1 LLVVRVKLASSIL
14 WEIGFMRKALLT
26 VAAAAG
32 VSALSIG
39 ALHAQGGPQL
49 PGSMDASRVA
59 AGTYQLDAAHTL
71 VGWRVNHFGFNDY
84 FGLFGN
90 ISGSLEI
97 DPADVSTAQ
106 LDVTIPIAEVVT
118 ASAGL
123 TQHLLRAPEGEA
135 AADFFG
141 ANPQPA
147 RFVSTSVERTGETTA
162 NVTGDLTLNGVTR
175 PVTIAA
181 EFTGAGPNPM
191 SQVQT
196 VGFEGTATINRQDFN
211 INFALPMVG
220 NEVELDLTAAFEKR

>member
-1 LLVVRVKLASSIL
+1 
-14 WEIGFMRKALLT
+14 MRKIALT
-26 VAAAAG
+26 IAAAAG

-39 ALHAQGGPQL
+39 ALHAQGAPQL
-49 PGSMDASRVA
+49 PGSMDASRVT

-90 ISGSLEI
+90 ISGSLQI
-97 DPADVSTAQ
+97 DPANVEAAKLDVS
-106 LDVTIPIAEVVT
+106 IPIAEVVT

-123 TQHLLRAPEGEA
+123 TAHLLKAPEGDA

-147 RFVSTSVERTGETTA
+147 RFVSTSVQRTGETTA
-162 NVTGDLTLNGVTR
+162 NITGDLTLNGVTK

-181 EFTGAGPNPM
+181 EFTGAGANPM
-191 SQVQT
+191 SRVET
-196 VGFEGTATINRQDFN
+196 VGFEGTTTINRQDFN
-211 INFALPMVG
+211 IKFAAPMVS